1 MDTLTCRRPE
11 GLRPLGPARVG
22 IVVPINSTNQPTNSS
37 NGIEAP
43 HYLRS
48 CGYRLFGAPSDP
60 GIRHA
65 QVPLCRTEP
74 QLTSATKGSVQES
87 VRADQIIPV
96 LVLTEQEL
104 ESGPEQL
111 GRILQ
116 YYVDN
121 DDVCDDDF
129 TGILVVNP
137 SASSPEAAGVAD
149 DVAGPDLSRFSAV
162 YHMVSEAA
170 VLEGDNRLP
179 SGPYFLSGPNLHQAW
194 RLYPD
199 ELEAFTFG
207 LIPDDPFSPQR

>member
-1 MDTLTCRRPE
+1 MNAPK
-11 GLRPLGPARVG
+11 
-22 IVVPINSTNQPTNSS
+22 VVSRI
-37 NGIEAP
+37 
-43 HYLRS
+43 
-48 CGYRLFGAPSDP
+48 D
-60 GIRHA
+60 
-65 QVPLCRTEP
+65 P
-74 QLTSATKGSVQES
+74 QLTTAQGSVQET

-96 LVLTEQEL
+96 LVLSEQEL

-116 YYVDN
+116 YYVEN

-137 SASSPEAAGVAD
+137 SSSGSDSGVMAD
-149 DVAGPDLSRFSAV
+149 DASGPALSRFSAV
-162 YHMVSEAA
+162 YHLVPDAN
-170 VLEGDNRLP
+170 VLKEEDRLP

-207 LIPDDPFSPQR
+207 LIPDDSFSPQR